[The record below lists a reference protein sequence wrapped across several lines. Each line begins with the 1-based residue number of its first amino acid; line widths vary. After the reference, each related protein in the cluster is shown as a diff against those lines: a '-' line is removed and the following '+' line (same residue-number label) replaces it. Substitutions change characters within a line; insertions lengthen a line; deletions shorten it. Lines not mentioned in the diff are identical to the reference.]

1 MNFKKD
7 FSPLYKAYLKS
18 AIVKSLILAT
28 LISCSVLFIVSF
40 VFWMV
45 DVKQFWIA
53 LIAFG
58 VLEIVIFL
66 ITFSKLKPTDRK
78 LSKKLDELGLQQR
91 VVTMYQYQND
101 NSLMAK
107 IQRGNAIEH
116 INKVNKKLVKLVTPV
131 LIIVLL
137 FVSILSSTT
146 TTILAALSS
155 NDVIRSGSETLTP
168 SKEVEYEVTYETM
181 GEGFIEGNIFQVVV
195 EGKSTTAVVAVPEE
209 GWAFTGWVIVSPSNY
224 SSTANESDPYRV
236 DENVKADLVICAQFV
251 EVEEL
256 DGEDGEPGDEPGE
269 DSKPTPPSNEEQTK
283 PSQKPG
289 EGNESGAGGKYEEN
303 NQVIDGQTYCGDT
316 TFDNAYED
324 AMNNLQQ
331 DSNMSEGLKD
341 IIGDYYSTIEK

>member
-53 LIAFG
+53 LIVFG

-66 ITFSKLKPTDRK
+66 ITFSKFKPTDRK

-131 LIIVLL
+131 LVIVLL
-137 FVSILSSTT
+137 FVSILSSAT

-155 NDVIRSGSETLTP
+155 NEVIKPGTEIIAP
-168 SKEVEYEVTYETM
+168 SKDVEYEVTYETM
-181 GEGFIEGNIFQVVV
+181 GEGFIEGDIFQVVV
-195 EGKSTTAVVAVPEE
+195 EGKSTTPVVAVPEE
-209 GWAFTGWVIVSPSNY
+209 GWAFTGWVIVSPTSY
-224 SSTANESDPYRV
+224 TSTANESDPYRV
-236 DENVKADLVICAQFV
+236 DENVKANLVICAQFV

-256 DGEDGEPGDEPGE
+256 EDGETEPSDEPGK
-269 DSKPTPPSNEEQTK
+269 DDKPTPPSEQEQTK
-283 PSQKPG
+283 PGEKPG
-289 EGNESGAGGKYEEN
+289 NGEDGAGGKYEEN
-303 NQVIDGQTYCGDT
+303 NQVIDGRTYYGDT
-316 TFDNAYED
+316 TFDNAYSD
-324 AMNNLQQ
+324 AMDNLQQ
-331 DSNMSEGLKD
+331 DSNMSDDLKD

>member
-7 FSPLYKAYLKS
+7 FSPLYKEYLKS
-18 AIVKSLILAT
+18 AILKSLILAT

-58 VLEIVIFL
+58 VLEVTIFL
-66 ITFSKLKPTDRK
+66 IAFSRLKPTDRK

-137 FVSILSSTT
+137 FVSILSSAT

-155 NDVIRSGSETLTP
+155 NDVIKPGGETLVP
-168 SKEVEYEVTYETM
+168 SKVVEYEVTYDTM
-181 GEGFIEGNIFQVVV
+181 GEGFIEGDIFQVVV
-195 EGKSTTAVVAVPEE
+195 EGKSTTPVVAVPEE
-209 GWAFTGWVIVSPSNY
+209 GWAFNGWVIVSPSTY
-224 SSTANESDPYRV
+224 TSTANESDPYRI
-236 DENVKADLVICAQFV
+236 DENVKANLVICAQFV

-256 DGEDGEPGDEPGE
+256 DGEDGEPGDEPTQ
-269 DSKPTPPSNEEQTK
+269 DDKPTPPSEQEQPK
-283 PSQKPG
+283 PGEKPG
-289 EGNESGAGGKYEEN
+289 EGESGAGGKYEEN
-303 NQVIDGQTYCGDT
+303 NQVIDGQTYYGDT
-316 TFDNAYED
+316 TFDNAYSD
-324 AMNNLQQ
+324 AMDNLQQ
-331 DSNMSEGLKD
+331 DSNMSDGLKD

>member
-7 FSPLYKAYLKS
+7 FSPLYKEYLKS
-18 AIVKSLILAT
+18 AILKSLILAT

-53 LIAFG
+53 LIVFG
-58 VLEIVIFL
+58 ILEVTIFF
-66 ITFSKLKPTDRK
+66 ITFSRLKPTDRK

-137 FVSILSSTT
+137 FVSILSSAT

-155 NDVIRSGSETLTP
+155 NDVIKPGSDTLVP
-168 SKEVEYEVTYETM
+168 SKVVEYEVTYDTM
-181 GEGFIEGNIFQVVV
+181 GEGFIEGDIFQVVV
-195 EGKSTTAVVAVPEE
+195 EGKSTTPVVAVPEE
-209 GWAFTGWVIVSPSNY
+209 GWAFNGWVIVSPSTY
-224 SSTANESDPYRV
+224 TSTASESDPYRI
-236 DENVKADLVICAQFV
+236 DENVKANLVICAQFV

-256 DGEDGEPGDEPGE
+256 DGEEGEPGDEPGE
-269 DSKPTPPSNEEQTK
+269 DSKPTPPSNQEQ
-283 PSQKPG
+283 QKPG
-289 EGNESGAGGKYEEN
+289 EKGEEGESGAGGKYEEN
-303 NQVIDGQTYCGDT
+303 NQVIDGQTYYGDK

>member
-7 FSPLYKAYLKS
+7 FSPLYKEYLKS
-18 AIVKSLILAT
+18 AILKSLILAT

-58 VLEIVIFL
+58 ILEVTIFL
-66 ITFSKLKPTDRK
+66 ITFSRLKPTDRK

-107 IQRGNAIEH
+107 IQRSNAIEH

-137 FVSILSSTT
+137 FVSILSSAT

-155 NDVIRSGSETLTP
+155 NDVIKPGSETLVP
-168 SKEVEYEVTYETM
+168 SKVVEYEVSYETM
-181 GEGFIEGNIFQVVV
+181 GEGFVEGDIFQVVV
-195 EGKSTTAVVAVPEE
+195 EGKSTTPVVAVPEE
-209 GWAFTGWVIVSPSNY
+209 GWAFTGWVILSPSTY
-224 SSTANESDPYRV
+224 TSTANESDPYRV
-236 DENVKADLVICAQFV
+236 DENVMANLVICAQFV

-256 DGEDGEPGDEPGE
+256 DGEDGEPGDEPTQE
-269 DSKPTPPSNEEQTK
+269 KPTPPSEQEQPK
-283 PSQKPG
+283 PGEKPG
-289 EGNESGAGGKYEEN
+289 EGESGAGGKYEEN
-303 NQVIDGQTYCGDT
+303 NQVIDGQTYYGDT
-316 TFDNAYED
+316 TFDNAYSD
-324 AMNNLQQ
+324 AMDNLQQ
-331 DSNMSEGLKD
+331 DSNMSDGLKD